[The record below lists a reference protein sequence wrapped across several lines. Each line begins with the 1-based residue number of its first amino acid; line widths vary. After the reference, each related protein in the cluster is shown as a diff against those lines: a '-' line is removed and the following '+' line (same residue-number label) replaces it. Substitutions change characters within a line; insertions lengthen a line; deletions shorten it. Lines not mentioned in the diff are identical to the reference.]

1 MSDYDSVISSF
12 FKPLFYV
19 SAQGLN
25 KALPRDL
32 QPCEGRSETAE
43 RERPTLPLVF
53 LSGLAGVLTQ
63 RKGVVLIMDEVEDG
77 GASVS
82 ASVFRPSSL
91 DGLKTDE
98 EEMSQQLRKCVESY
112 DLHFLALFT
121 ISGRNIC
128 IHGALWER

>member
-1 MSDYDSVISSF
+1 MV
-12 FKPLFYV
+12 
-19 SAQGLN
+19 
-25 KALPRDL
+25 
-32 QPCEGRSETAE
+32 E
-43 RERPTLPLVF
+43 RWRMER
-53 LSGLAGVLTQ
+53 
-63 RKGVVLIMDEVEDG
+63 RG

-98 EEMSQQLRKCVESY
+98 EEMSQQLRKCVESH
-112 DLHFLALFT
+112 DLHFFLASFT